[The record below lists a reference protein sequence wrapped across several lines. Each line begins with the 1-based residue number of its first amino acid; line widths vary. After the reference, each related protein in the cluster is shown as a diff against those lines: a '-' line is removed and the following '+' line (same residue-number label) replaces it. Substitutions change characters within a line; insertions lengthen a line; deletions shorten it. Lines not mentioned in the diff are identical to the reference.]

1 MYREPLAS
9 NNAFLGDIKWERECP
24 KVDWDVTT
32 YNRFLHYT
40 ASKNTGSYINMTL
53 LNPDPLNLWSK
64 DYKEGDT
71 KKTNHLVHPHL
82 EFVRIQWRT
91 LGKGE
96 WLNAWTMVGKDKNI
110 WKNDVEDE
118 DVHCE
123 SSRGQ
128 GCSFKWNIER
138 QYFLNGLKDGEYEIR
153 AKAFCSGYDSFAPMM
168 KGSGQLRI

>member
-1 MYREPLAS
+1 MALEIEKGRFADEYTSIGLKLVSECESDLARNTALYREPLAS

-82 EFVRIQWRT
+82 EFVRIPADCCGQYLVLHSLDVGAMMTLLFPCAVLLAGSNLIART
-91 LGKGE
+91 
-96 WLNAWTMVGKDKNI
+96 
-110 WKNDVEDE
+110 
-118 DVHCE
+118 
-123 SSRGQ
+123 
-128 GCSFKWNIER
+128 
-138 QYFLNGLKDGEYEIR
+138 
-153 AKAFCSGYDSFAPMM
+153 
-168 KGSGQLRI
+168 